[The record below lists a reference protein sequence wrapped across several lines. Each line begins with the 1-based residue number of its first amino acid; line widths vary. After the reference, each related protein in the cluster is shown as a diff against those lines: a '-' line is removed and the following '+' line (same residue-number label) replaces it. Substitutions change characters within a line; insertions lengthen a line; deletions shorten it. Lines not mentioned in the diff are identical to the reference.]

1 MSSRRS
7 KLFNYLR
14 VFFFCDLLLFLVV
27 VSFWFWIRRDRS
39 KLLDTVER
47 QLAINLALSSD
58 LSQAYYYISNVY
70 FRTTFDFSTNM
81 AFICSRSFVSN
92 HVYSSS
98 SSLNSFPSNPSS
110 LSSTTVD
117 LPPVTFS
124 GYFEINSV
132 PYIRV
137 RNTSFRQGDLLLGY
151 PIQAISPD
159 VVQYRDKFYKVEDIS
174 K

>member
-14 VFFFCDLLLFLVV
+14 VFFFCDLFLFFAV
-27 VSFWFWIRRDRS
+27 VSFWFWFRSDRS
-39 KLLDTVER
+39 RLLDTVER
-47 QLAINLALSSD
+47 QLALNLVLSSD
-58 LSQAYYYISNVY
+58 LSTAYNYISNVY
-70 FRTTFDFSTNM
+70 LRASLAFSSNV
-81 AFICSRSFVSN
+81 FSRATSLASSSVSSFPSPP
-92 HVYSSS
+92 SSS
-98 SSLNSFPSNPSS
+98 SASSANPSQP
-110 LSSTTVD
+110 D
-117 LPPVTFS
+117 LPPVSFRH
-124 GYFEINSV
+124 YFEADGV

-159 VVQYRDKFYKVEDIS
+159 VVMYRDKFFKVEEDSS

>member
-27 VSFWFWIRRDRS
+27 VLFWFWMRRDRS
-39 KLLDTVER
+39 RLLDTVER
-47 QLAINLALSSD
+47 QLAINLVLSSD
-58 LSQAYYYISNVY
+58 LSQAYNYISNIY
-70 FRTTFDFSTNM
+70 FRTTMDFSTNILQR
-81 AFICSRSFVSN
+81 FSFLAVSN
-92 HVYSSS
+92 NTIVSS
-98 SSLNSFPSNPSS
+98 SSLNLPSS
-110 LSSTTVD
+110 VSPSID
-117 LPPVTFS
+117 ELPPVTFS
-124 GYFEINSV
+124 GYFEIDRV

-159 VVQYRDKFYKVEDIS
+159 VVQYRDKFYKVDEVKS
-174 K
+174 Q